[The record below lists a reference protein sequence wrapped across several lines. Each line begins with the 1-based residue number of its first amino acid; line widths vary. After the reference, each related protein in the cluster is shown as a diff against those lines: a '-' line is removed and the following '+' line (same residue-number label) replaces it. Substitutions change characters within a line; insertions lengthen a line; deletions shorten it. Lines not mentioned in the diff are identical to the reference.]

1 MKYTGTLL
9 SIMLLMCF
17 SHIDAHTLF
26 ASKQI
31 ENLAHKAVVRIPAA
45 SNDTTLEVSS
55 KFRDLPVHIRFSN
68 NTVNHIG
75 VILFSEDELKSFP
88 ESLRNFAER
97 YVLSLCLEDAD
108 KRKMKLEDDKVN
120 VSGKLENVIASVGDK
135 RTVRL
140 ETMDEKSY
148 RFIWAYET
156 KEIFSLC
163 FPMDCE
169 LIFGMDKIELEE
181 HFIAGLHKHTYCNS
195 TIIGDIIDPV
205 RLSDS
210 LYFDF
215 RSTLYLDN
223 VRQGVFYGFGEDG
236 YYIINDAGLPLPT
249 IHNLLTEPSIS
260 MKYIAD
266 ISLTKYGFGKERFT
280 APLGELIDFCMF
292 AGCQPFVGFEE
303 SREASLYIA
312 VLIMQNKQESYNHI
326 FKFKFGGESIGKEGC
341 VIQTEANVY
350 VPVNGLRNI
359 YDDNN
364 QMRHIDGLNRIKL

>member
-1 MKYTGTLL
+1 MKYSGTIL
-9 SIMLLMCF
+9 SIVLLMC
-17 SHIDAHTLF
+17 SAHVNAYTVF
-26 ASKQI
+26 ASRQI
-31 ENLAHKAVVRIPAA
+31 ENLSHKAAIKMPDAG
-45 SNDTTLEVSS
+45 NDTTLDVTS
-55 KFRDLPVHIRFSN
+55 KFRDLPIHIRFSK

-75 VILFSEDELKSFP
+75 VILFSEDESKSFP
-88 ESLRNFAER
+88 ESLRDFAER
-97 YVLSLCLEDAD
+97 YILSLCLEDAD
-108 KRKMKLEDDKVN
+108 KRNMMLEDDKVSI
-120 VSGKLENVIASVGDK
+120 SGKLENVIASVGDK

-140 ETMDEKSY
+140 ETIDEKSY
-148 RFIWAYET
+148 RFIWTRET
-156 KEIFSLC
+156 KEIFSIG

-169 LIFGMDKIELEE
+169 LIFGMDKRELEE
-181 HFIAGLHKHTYCNS
+181 YFIVGLHNHTYCNS
-195 TIIGDIIDPV
+195 TIIGDIIDPI

-215 RSTLYLDN
+215 RNTLYLDN

-236 YYIINDAGLPLPT
+236 YYMIDDVRLPLPT

-280 APLGELIDFCMF
+280 APLSELIDFCLS

-303 SREASLYIA
+303 SRDSSVYIA
-312 VLIMQNKQESYNHI
+312 VLIMQNKHESYNHI
-326 FKFKFGGESIGKEGC
+326 FKFKFGGEAIGKEGY

-364 QMRHIDGLNRIKL
+364 QMRHIDSIDKIKL